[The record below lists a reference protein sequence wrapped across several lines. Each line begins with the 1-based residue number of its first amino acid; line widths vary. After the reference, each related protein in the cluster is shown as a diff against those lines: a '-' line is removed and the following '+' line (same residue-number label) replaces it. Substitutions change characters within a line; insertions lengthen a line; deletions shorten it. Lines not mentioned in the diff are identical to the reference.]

1 MYKFEISNIIYQPN
15 DTVTLVF
22 KDLSGNYPKPKAGQ
36 FLTVSF
42 IFGEREVRR
51 SYSFSSSPDVEEPL
65 TITVKRVDNGEIS
78 RLLHHQ
84 TRIGD
89 IIDVL
94 EPQGLFYYEP
104 KRDRER
110 TLFLFGA
117 GVGVTP
123 LYSILKTALVA
134 EDKTKVVLVYSNKS
148 IASTVFYEELLEW
161 QKQYPDRL
169 EIEWIFSSSKNLLHA
184 RLNREYLIHI
194 VKGQMPANGDV
205 LFFTCGPVFYMDLVR
220 FTLLGMGF
228 PDNHIK
234 KETFH
239 FPEEEEDD
247 DEKEEEAVDMTPYNI
262 KLRFQGTEY
271 NLTIPYNKTVL
282 EVGLEHKIKL
292 PYSCKSGMCST
303 CISQCTAGSVRM
315 DYNEVLTDR
324 EVENGRCLICVSH
337 PLEEGT
343 VIAVM

>member
-15 DTVTLVF
+15 DTVTLIF
-22 KDLSGNYPKPKAGQ
+22 RDLSGNYPKPRAGQ

-42 IFGEREVRR
+42 TFGEREVRR

-65 TITVKRVDNGEIS
+65 AITVKRVDNGEIS

-104 KRDRER
+104 QSDSER

-134 EDKTKVVLVYSNKS
+134 EDKTKVVLIYSNKS

-161 QKQYPDRL
+161 QKQYPNRL
-169 EIEWIFSSSKNLLHA
+169 EIVWIFSSSKNLLHA
-184 RLNREYLIHI
+184 RLNREYLIRI
-194 VKGQMPANGDV
+194 VKEQMPAHGNV

-228 PDNHIK
+228 PDSHIK

-247 DEKEEEAVDMTPYNI
+247 DEKEEEPVDMTSYDI
-262 KLRFQGTEY
+262 KLRFQGEEY
-271 NLTIPYNKTVL
+271 DLTIPYNKTVL
-282 EVGLEHKIKL
+282 DVGLEHKIKL
-292 PYSCKSGMCST
+292 PYSCRSGMCST

-343 VIAVM
+343 VIEVM

>member
-15 DTVTLVF
+15 DTVTLIF
-22 KDLSGNYPKPKAGQ
+22 KDLSGVYPKPKAGQ

-42 IFGEREVRR
+42 TFGEREVRR
-51 SYSFSSSPDVEEPL
+51 SYSFSSSPDVNEPL
-65 TITVKRVDNGEIS
+65 AITVKRVDNGEIS

-104 KRDRER
+104 EGNSER
-110 TLFLFGA
+110 TLFLFAA
-117 GVGVTP
+117 GVGITP

-134 EDKTKVVLVYSNKS
+134 EDKTKVVLVYSNRS
-148 IASTVFYEELLEW
+148 IELTVFYEELQAW
-161 QKQYPDRL
+161 QKQYGDRL
-169 EIEWIFSSSKNLLHA
+169 EIVWIFSSSKNLLHA

-194 VKGQMPANGDV
+194 VQERMPEHGNV
-205 LFFTCGPVFYMDLVR
+205 SVFTCGPVFYMDLVR

-247 DEKEEEAVDMTPYNI
+247 DEKEEEPVDMTPYDI
-262 KLRFQGTEY
+262 KLRFQGEEY
-271 NLTIPYNKTVL
+271 SLTIPYNKTVL
-282 EVGLEHKIKL
+282 DVGLAHKIKL

-303 CISQCTAGSVRM
+303 CISQCTAGSVHM
-315 DYNEVLTDR
+315 DYNEVLTDK

-343 VIAVM
+343 VIEVM